1 MLTRWLLT
9 HQLKEAIRS
18 SVFQKNLVINILV
31 GLFALYMVVNLLVAG
46 FLIDRIMEQV
56 FPETDPVTAFN
67 GLLLYYF
74 GLDLFSRFFL
84 QKIPVLSIQPY
95 LHLPVRRTS
104 IIHFLL
110 LKSVFKLF
118 NILPLFIFVPFSYK
132 VMGGTIEAATWL
144 AGIVCIIMANNY
156 LITYVKRHLS
166 DHPLTAGVFAILFA
180 LFLSLDVNDIFGLSE
195 VSSYLFGLLIE
206 YPATVVVSFAILLTL
221 YQLNFVIL
229 KMNLQLDIMQAEIR
243 SKSTLMNFALLSRF
257 GQIGEL
263 IMLEMKLILRHKRP
277 KSVALFSVLFLFYGL
292 IFYQSPNLQDSTF
305 ILIFVGIVVTGAFMI
320 SYGQFSYSWESS
332 FFDGILSNRISLE
345 TYIKAKVWIYIITVS
360 ICYIVTLPYAFMG
373 TEIAL
378 INTCAFLFNA
388 GINSFMILLV
398 TSFKPKR
405 LELNKGSAFNF
416 QGVGIAQ
423 YILSIPIFLLPI
435 CLYIPFAI
443 AGLNQA
449 GVIFIGLVGFMG
461 LIMQDV
467 LVKLL
472 VARIKAKKY
481 VLAAGFRQG

>member
-18 SVFQKNLVINILV
+18 TVFQKNLVINILV
-31 GLFALYMVVNLLVAG
+31 GLFAFYLIINLLVAG
-46 FLIDRIMEQV
+46 FIIDRIMGEF
-56 FPETDPVTAFN
+56 FPDTDPVKAFN

-95 LHLPVRRTS
+95 LHLPVKRTR

-118 NILPLFIFVPFSYK
+118 NVLPLFIFIPFSLK
-132 VMGGTIEAATWL
+132 VMGGTVEAASWL
-144 AGIVCIIMANNY
+144 AGIVFIILANNY

-166 DHPLTAGVFAILFA
+166 DHPLTAGAFAVMFA
-180 LFLSLDVNDIFGLSE
+180 LFISLDVNDIFGLSE
-195 VSSYLFGLLIE
+195 VSAYLFGLLIDF
-206 YPATVVVSFAILLTL
+206 PVTVLVNLAILLVL

-229 KMNLQLDIMQAEIR
+229 KMNLQLDIMEADNR
-243 SKSTLMNFALLSRF
+243 SRDALLNFSFLSRF

-263 IMLEMKLILRHKRP
+263 IMVELKLILRHKRP

-292 IFYQSPNLQDSTF
+292 IFYQGPFLQDSNF
-305 ILIFVGIVVTGAFMI
+305 MLIFVGIVVTGAFMI

-332 FFDGILSNRISLE
+332 YFDGILSHRISLE
-345 TYIKAKVWIYIITVS
+345 NYIRSKVWIYIIAVS
-360 ICYIVTLPYAFMG
+360 ICYVLTLPYALMG
-373 TEIAL
+373 TKIAL
-378 INTCAFLFNA
+378 VNTSAFLFNA
-388 GINSFMILLV
+388 GINSFMILLI
-398 TSFKPKR
+398 TSYRPKR

-423 YILSIPIFLLPI
+423 YILSIPIFLLPMCI
-435 CLYIPFAI
+435 YVPFAI
-443 AGLNQA
+443 AGMSQA
-449 GVIFIGLVGFMG
+449 GIIFIGLIGFMG

-467 LVKLL
+467 LIKLL
-472 VARIKAKKY
+472 LARIKSRKY
-481 VLAAGFRQG
+481 ALAAGFRQG